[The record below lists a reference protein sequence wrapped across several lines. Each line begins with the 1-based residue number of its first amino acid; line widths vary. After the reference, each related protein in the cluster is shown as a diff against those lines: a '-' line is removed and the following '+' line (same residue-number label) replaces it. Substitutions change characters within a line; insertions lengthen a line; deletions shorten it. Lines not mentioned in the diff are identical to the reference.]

1 MVFMTF
7 HSVGNFIIPT
17 DEIHH
22 FQRGRYTTN
31 QLFMIDQIR
40 LTTVGFTV
48 DISDGAITTNI
59 IQGGFAGTI
68 KMHVW
73 MILAKIRMMRIVIT
87 EAA

>member
-48 DISDGAITTNI
+48 DISDGAIN
-59 IQGGFAGTI
+59 
-68 KMHVW
+68 
-73 MILAKIRMMRIVIT
+73 
-87 EAA
+87 

>member
-1 MVFMTF
+1 
-7 HSVGNFIIPT
+7 
-17 DEIHH
+17 
-22 FQRGRYTTN
+22 
-31 QLFMIDQIR
+31 MIDQIR

-48 DISDGAITTNI
+48 DISDGAIILTTNI

-73 MILAKIRMMRIVIT
+73 MILAKIRMMGIVIT